1 MSAIVEFRN
10 VAYAINGRAL
20 LHDVSFQIE
29 SGEVGTAS
37 AADRKLRVL
46 HELSNQN
53 GGRGGP
59 GHPREQTRIEPAHH
73 EVTSIPCR
81 RIDRVK

>member
-1 MSAIVEFRN
+1 M
-10 VAYAINGRAL
+10 
-20 LHDVSFQIE
+20 
-29 SGEVGTAS
+29 GTAS

-73 EVTSIPCR
+73 GGTVDAGQCR
-81 RIDRVK
+81 RLLRSMDIVPDPGDDRPFRDLVVVPRHAGRGGW